1 MKMIKRRLMLATL
14 VVMMPLGVLGA
25 SLGPAAAASAT
36 TASTTATAAPSSAP
50 TFKPPVLKM
59 SRIYVPQIK
68 ETVLIIWVS
77 QEPGVDFP
85 VEADTVFSH
94 IVHSLRN
101 SNIQVCLVRT
111 TLTQTSTNALGAV

>member
-1 MKMIKRRLMLATL
+1 
-14 VVMMPLGVLGA
+14 
-25 SLGPAAAASAT
+25 
-36 TASTTATAAPSSAP
+36 
-50 TFKPPVLKM
+50 M

-111 TLTQTSTNALGAV
+111 TLTQTSTNALGAVIKTSSYRQDLYEKDPDGRYWDKVNDDALMQELTQLGI